1 MSQYR
6 VECNHCRLDFYCSL
20 ATPLFVVYRLPYGG
34 SVSRSAVF
42 LCRPIASKGRLIDR
56 RVGLKLSSLNEGHT
70 STSLMSSK
78 ERFLDSQVSLRS
90 TRVIPLIWCL
100 SLHYLVQFPLRS
112 QSMFARRSR
121 PVYFIICFSTTSIS
135 ASLFARRVHSFLRVE
150 FLCSCFSTKSSSA
163 FLIGSDIR
171 LSSSGCCL

>member
-1 MSQYR
+1 MQSESVSSKARLKTSVLRWIDIMRLMSKALRWGEGELMSQYR

-112 QSMFARRSR
+112 
-121 PVYFIICFSTTSIS
+121 
-135 ASLFARRVHSFLRVE
+135 
-150 FLCSCFSTKSSSA
+150 
-163 FLIGSDIR
+163 
-171 LSSSGCCL
+171 